1 MPRATPEAPDLV
13 VQEYLRVLKR
23 WKWVI
28 LVVVLGCVGATLG
41 WSLNQAKV
49 YQSQAEVLLQ
59 PRSNENLFNALND
72 IRDPTRLAQTE
83 MKVIESQ
90 PVRELV
96 ARTLGSDPAI
106 ETSQSGVADIIEIRA
121 RDVDP
126 IRAAAIANAYADGYI
141 EFRHTRAIDDILAA
155 SAQIQARID
164 SLQREIEALAAET
177 PPGDPATAS
186 PANAVVA
193 SQIASLGA
201 QQSTFKQKFDQLEV
215 DSALTTGGA
224 EVVNPAVPST
234 SPVEPSPVSDGLT
247 AAVVGVILAL
257 GIAFLLEYL
266 DDSIKTK
273 EHLERAIGPGVPT
286 LGLIPEIDNAD
297 LDRSASVGVVAT
309 GSRPAE
315 AFRALRT
322 SIQFVGLEEPRL
334 LQVTSPTLAEGKTTT
349 AVNLAIVLAR
359 AGMKVVL
366 ADCDLRRPRV
376 HQMFNLP
383 MAPGFTSVVMGESPI
398 GTTLHRIPD
407 AGHLHVLT
415 SGPIP
420 PNPSEILFHR
430 RTADI
435 LDSLADLADIVLL
448 DSPPLLPVTDASV
461 LAGRVTA
468 VLLVAAA
475 GRTRQRQIR
484 RAVELLGQVHAPLV
498 GTVLVR
504 VRADARNYDDY
515 SHYAAESPA
524 NGRRPSG
531 KGSGKGSNDTTHSAR
546 RMARQHSSPSPGAE
560 RRSSDA
566 T

>member
-1 MPRATPEAPDLV
+1 MPRATPEAPELV

-41 WSLNQAKV
+41 WSLNQPKI

-72 IRDPTRLAQTE
+72 IRDPSRLAQTE

-96 ARTLGSDPAI
+96 ARTLGSAPAI
-106 ETSQSGVADIIEIRA
+106 VTSQSGVADIIEIQA

-126 IRAAAIANAYADGYI
+126 VRAAAIANAYADGYI

-155 SAQIQARID
+155 STQIQVRID
-164 SLQREIEALAAET
+164 SLQREIEVLAAET
-177 PPGDPATAS
+177 PPGGPSTGS
-186 PANAVVA
+186 PANPVAA
-193 SQIASLGA
+193 SQLAALTA
-201 QQSTFKQKFDQLEV
+201 QQSIFKQKLDELEV

-247 AAVVGVILAL
+247 AVVIGVILAL

-297 LDRSASVGVVAT
+297 LDRSVSGRVVAS

-383 MAPGFTSVVMGESPI
+383 IAPGFTSIVMGEAPI
-398 GTTLHRIPD
+398 GTALHRITD

-430 RTADI
+430 RTADV
-435 LDSLADLADIVLL
+435 LASLAEMADIVLL

-468 VLLVAAA
+468 VLLVASA

-484 RAVELLGQVHAPLV
+484 RAAELLDQVHAPLV

-515 SHYAAESPA
+515 SHYAADSPA
-524 NGRRPSG
+524 TGRRSSG
-531 KGSGKGSNDTTHSAR
+531 KGRSDAKHSAR
-546 RMARQHSSPSPGAE
+546 RTKREHSSSSQGAD
-560 RRSSDA
+560 RRSSGA
-566 T
+566 P